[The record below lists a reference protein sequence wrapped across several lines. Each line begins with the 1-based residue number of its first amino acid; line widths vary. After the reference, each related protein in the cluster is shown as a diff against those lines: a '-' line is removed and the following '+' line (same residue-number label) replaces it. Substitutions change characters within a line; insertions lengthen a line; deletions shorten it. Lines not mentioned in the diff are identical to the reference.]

1 MINLQDA
8 ESRVAATGE
17 YVLGTLSEEEQAA
30 FHEALARDPA
40 LRAEVY
46 RWQDQLLSLSAQAAP
61 VAPRAQLWQR
71 IDTTLSAMAA
81 AKPRA
86 AQAAPV
92 APSAQ
97 LWQRIDTTLSAMAAA
112 KPRAAQV
119 QSMGRG
125 PSPWWQRLGL
135 WQGLSGLAL
144 AACLAMVVVL
154 VDERGNLVPG
164 HQTMGARYLAVLQSP
179 KDQRTGWLVEV
190 QAGGTVR
197 LLPMGDTGAVPAGR
211 ALQFWTKPQGA
222 AGPTSLGLVRAGH
235 PLELPVSRLP
245 GVGAQQLFEIT
256 LEPEQGSPID
266 RPTGPILY
274 VGRTIAL

>member
-61 VAPRAQLWQR
+61 VAPR
-71 IDTTLSAMAA
+71 
-81 AKPRA
+81 
-86 AQAAPV
+86 
-92 APSAQ
+92 AQ